1 MAGVGFISN
10 QTAGKGAIAALTGVL
25 GLYMTAAMWVEFN
38 EALGVFF
45 GPSLGVIVGT
55 LIFLIYQDRKNV
67 KTFSYGKNY
76 SKSERTTL
84 VKDANGRYT
93 QVESNIEKGRNPVL
107 FIAMLYFAIIL
118 ISEIS
123 RSDLII

>member
-10 QTAGKGAIAALTGVL
+10 QTAGKGAIAALTGLL

-67 KTFSYGKNY
+67 KTFSTGKNY
-76 SKSERTTL
+76 SKAERTTL
-84 VKDANGRYT
+84 VKGADGRYT

-107 FIAMLYFAIIL
+107 FVAMLYFAIIL

-123 RSDLII
+123 WSDLII

>member
-1 MAGVGFISN
+1 MAEIGFISN
-10 QTAGKGAIAALTGVL
+10 QTAGRGAIAALTGLL

-55 LIFLIYQDRKNV
+55 LVFLIYQDRKNV
-67 KTFSYGKNY
+67 KQFSANKNY

-84 VKDANGRYT
+84 VKGADGRYA
-93 QVESNIEKGRNPVL
+93 QVESNVEKGRNPVF
-107 FIAMLYFAIIL
+107 FIAMLYFAIVL

-123 RSDLII
+123 WSDLIL

>member
-1 MAGVGFISN
+1 MAEIGFISN
-10 QTAGKGAIAALTGVL
+10 QTAGRGAIAALTGLL

-38 EALGVFF
+38 DALGVFF

-55 LIFLIYQDRKNV
+55 LVFLIYQDRKNV
-67 KTFSYGKNY
+67 RQFSANKNY

-84 VKDANGRYT
+84 VKGADGRYA
-93 QVESNIEKGRNPVL
+93 QVESNVEKGRNPVF
-107 FIAMLYFAIIL
+107 FIAMLYFAIVL

-123 RSDLII
+123 WSDLIL

>member
-10 QTAGKGAIAALTGVL
+10 QTAGKGAIAALTGLL

-123 RSDLII
+123 WSDLII

>member
-10 QTAGKGAIAALTGVL
+10 QTAGRGAIAGLTGLL

-38 EALGVFF
+38 EALGAFF
-45 GPSLGVIVGT
+45 GPSLGVILGT

-67 KTFSYGKNY
+67 KEFSFGKNY
-76 SKSERTTL
+76 STSERTTL
-84 VKDANGRYT
+84 VKGADGRYT

-107 FIAMLYFAIIL
+107 FVAMLYFAIIL

-123 RSDLII
+123 WSDLII

>member
-1 MAGVGFISN
+1 MAGVGLISN
-10 QTAGKGAIAALTGVL
+10 QTAGKGAIAALTGLL

-84 VKDANGRYT
+84 VKGADGRYS
-93 QVESNIEKGRNPVL
+93 QVESNIEDGRNPVL

-118 ISEIS
+118 ISEFS
-123 RSDLII
+123 WSDLII

>member
-10 QTAGKGAIAALTGVL
+10 QTAGKGAIAALTGLL

-84 VKDANGRYT
+84 VKGADGRYS
-93 QVESNIEKGRNPVL
+93 QVESNIEDGRNPVL

-118 ISEIS
+118 ISEFS
-123 RSDLII
+123 WSDLII

>member
-10 QTAGKGAIAALTGVL
+10 QSAGTGAIAALTGLL

-38 EALGVFF
+38 EALGAFF

-55 LIFLIYQDRKNV
+55 LVFLIYQDRKNV
-67 KTFSYGKNY
+67 REFTAGQNY
-76 SKSERTTL
+76 STSESTTL
-84 VKDANGRYT
+84 VKGADGRYT
-93 QVESNIEKGRNPVL
+93 HAEYNIEKGRNPVI
-107 FIAMLYFAIIL
+107 FVAIIYFAIVL

-123 RSDLII
+123 WADLIL

>member
-10 QTAGKGAIAALTGVL
+10 QTAGKGAIAALTGLL

-67 KTFSYGKNY
+67 KTFTYGKNY

-123 RSDLII
+123 WSDLII

>member
-10 QTAGKGAIAALTGVL
+10 QTAGKGAIAALTGLL

-38 EALGVFF
+38 EALGAFF

-123 RSDLII
+123 WSDLII

>member
-10 QTAGKGAIAALTGVL
+10 QSAGRGAIAALTGLL

-55 LIFLIYQDRKNV
+55 LVFLIYQDRKNV
-67 KTFSYGKNY
+67 RQFSGNKNY
-76 SKSERTTL
+76 STSERTTL
-84 VKDANGRYT
+84 VKDPNGRYT
-93 QVESNIEKGRNPVL
+93 QVETNIEKGRNPVL
-107 FIAMLYFAIIL
+107 FVAMLYFAIVL
-118 ISEIS
+118 FSEIS
-123 RSDLII
+123 WSDLIL

>member
-10 QTAGKGAIAALTGVL
+10 QTAGRGAIAALTGLL

-38 EALGVFF
+38 EALGAFF
-45 GPSLGVIVGT
+45 GPSLGVIIGT

-67 KTFSYGKNY
+67 KEFSSGKNY
-76 SKSERTTL
+76 STSERTIL
-84 VKDANGRYT
+84 VKGADGRYT

-107 FIAMLYFAIIL
+107 FVAILYFTIVL

-123 RSDLII
+123 WSDLIL

>member
-10 QTAGKGAIAALTGVL
+10 QTAGKGAIAALTGLL

-67 KTFSYGKNY
+67 KTFSYCKNY

-118 ISEIS
+118 ISELS
-123 RSDLII
+123 WSALII

>member
-10 QTAGKGAIAALTGVL
+10 QAAGKGAIAALTGLL

-45 GPSLGVIVGT
+45 GPSLGVIIGT

-67 KTFSYGKNY
+67 KQFSANKNY
-76 SKSERTTL
+76 STSERTTL
-84 VKDANGRYT
+84 VKGADGRYT
-93 QVESNIEKGRNPVL
+93 QVESNIENGRNPVL
-107 FIAMLYFAIIL
+107 FIAMLYFTIVL

-123 RSDLII
+123 WSDLIL

>member
-10 QTAGKGAIAALTGVL
+10 QTAGKGAIAALTGLL

-38 EALGVFF
+38 EPLGVFF
-45 GPSLGVIVGT
+45 CPSLGVIVGT

-123 RSDLII
+123 WSDLII

>member
-10 QTAGKGAIAALTGVL
+10 QTAGKGAIAALTGLL

-67 KTFSYGKNY
+67 KQFSYGKNY
-76 SKSERTTL
+76 SKSERTTI
-84 VKDANGRYT
+84 VKGAEGRYT

-107 FIAMLYFAIIL
+107 FVAMLYFAIIL

-123 RSDLII
+123 WSDLII

>member
-10 QTAGKGAIAALTGVL
+10 QTAGKGAIAALTGLL

-55 LIFLIYQDRKNV
+55 LVFLIYQDRKNV
-67 KTFSYGKNY
+67 KQFSANKNY
-76 SKSERTTL
+76 STSERTTI
-84 VKDANGRYT
+84 VKGADGRYT
-93 QVESNIEKGRNPVL
+93 QVESNIENGRNPVL
-107 FIAMLYFAIIL
+107 FIAMLYFAIVL

-123 RSDLII
+123 WSDLIL

>member
-10 QTAGKGAIAALTGVL
+10 QTAGKGAIAALTGLL

-67 KTFSYGKNY
+67 KTFSTGKNY

-123 RSDLII
+123 WSDLII

>member
-10 QTAGKGAIAALTGVL
+10 QTAGTGAIAALTGLL

-55 LIFLIYQDRKNV
+55 LVFLIYQDRKNV
-67 KTFSYGKNY
+67 KQFSANKNY

-84 VKDANGRYT
+84 VKGADGRYT
-93 QVESNIEKGRNPVL
+93 QVETNIENGRNPVL
-107 FIAMLYFAIIL
+107 FIAMLYFAIVL

-123 RSDLII
+123 WSDLIL

>member
-10 QTAGKGAIAALTGVL
+10 QTAGKGAIAALTGLL

-67 KTFSYGKNY
+67 KTFSMVKIIV
-76 SKSERTTL
+76 KSERTTL

-118 ISEIS
+118 MK
-123 RSDLII
+123 RDLLV

>member
-1 MAGVGFISN
+1 MAEIGFISN
-10 QTAGKGAIAALTGVL
+10 QAAGRGAIAALTGLL

-55 LIFLIYQDRKNV
+55 LVFLIYQDRKNV
-67 KTFSYGKNY
+67 KQFSANKNY

-84 VKDANGRYT
+84 VKGADGRYA
-93 QVESNIEKGRNPVL
+93 QVESNVEKGRNPVF
-107 FIAMLYFAIIL
+107 FIAMLYFAIVL

-123 RSDLII
+123 WSDLIL

>member
-10 QTAGKGAIAALTGVL
+10 QTAGKGAIAALTGLL

-67 KTFSYGKNY
+67 KTFSTGKNY

-84 VKDANGRYT
+84 VKGADGRYT

-107 FIAMLYFAIIL
+107 FVAMLYFAIIL

-123 RSDLII
+123 WSDLII

>member
-10 QTAGKGAIAALTGVL
+10 QTAGKGAIAALTGLL

-107 FIAMLYFAIIL
+107 VIAMLYFAIIL

-123 RSDLII
+123 WSDLII

>member
-10 QTAGKGAIAALTGVL
+10 QTAGRGAIAGLTGLL

-45 GPSLGVIVGT
+45 GPSLGVIIGT

-67 KTFSYGKNY
+67 KEFSANKNY

-84 VKDANGRYT
+84 VKGADGRYS
-93 QVESNIEKGRNPVL
+93 QVDSNIESGRNPVL
-107 FIAMLYFAIIL
+107 FIAMLYFTIVL

-123 RSDLII
+123 WSDLIL